1 MSDSLRLLFTKE
13 QQRAIQSGRFLQK
26 SNRERLAQVALYKR
40 AMWAN
45 HAWFEGIACKKDRFA
60 GKIHMFHMFLTVF
73 PFFMPKSES
82 LPSLFPHTLF
92 FKEQL
97 EWFAPVTHYK
107 KKLWAIRSGRSWQNS
122 DLEQFTQVT
131 HDKRVMGAI
140 CSFFLERITLSLTK
154 RANCSKTW
162 WANFQPWYGMGVVK
176 KNIHG
181 T

>member
-1 MSDSLRLLFTKE
+1 MSDLLRLLFTKE

-73 PFFMPKSES
+73 PLFMPKSES

-92 FKEQL
+92 FKEQF
-97 EWFAPVTHYK
+97 EWFAHIAHYK
-107 KKLWAIRSGRSWQNS
+107 KNC
-122 DLEQFTQVT
+122 EQFAQVA
-131 HDKRVMGAI
+131 HDKIATLSNLLRSLMTKEWWEQFAL
-140 CSFFLERITLSLTK
+140 FFSSESLFHSQKGQIARKLDERISNLDME
-154 RANCSKTW
+154 W
-162 WANFQPWYGMGVVK
+162 EW
-176 KNIHG
+176 
-181 T
+181 